1 MFILKNYTE
10 YIEKKILEID
20 LPEKPNNLYEPIR
33 YFLNLGGKRIR
44 PILTLLAAELFG
56 IKKDNVLY
64 QALAIEIFHNFT
76 LIHDDI
82 MDEAMLRRNK
92 ETIHEKW
99 DKNIGILTGDVMLIQ
114 AYQLL
119 SKNISPNTLKDVLL
133 LFNKTAIEVCEGQ
146 QSDMNFEHQEN
157 VSIAEYIQMIR
168 KKTSVLLG
176 CALKLG
182 AIMAS
187 ASTEDKDYIYE
198 FGINIGIAFQIQ
210 DDILDLYGDPEKFG
224 KKIGGDIIANKKT
237 ILYLTALNKADK
249 EELKI
254 LKNLKNEKNI
264 ELKIKQTRELF
275 NSLKIKEDCEN
286 RMKSH
291 YEKAK
296 QALSQI
302 TVLEENKQDL
312 IDLSKYLMN
321 RDV

>member
-56 IKKDNVLY
+56 IKKGNVLY

-302 TVLEENKQDL
+302 TVLEENKQAL

>member
-56 IKKDNVLY
+56 IKKGNVLY

-176 CALKLG
+176 CALQLG
-182 AIMAS
+182 AIIAS

-249 EELKI
+249 EELKM
-254 LKNLKNEKNI
+254 LKTLKNEKNI

-286 RMKSH
+286 LMKSH

-296 QALSQI
+296 KALSQI
-302 TVLEENKQDL
+302 TVLEENKEAL
-312 IDLSKYLMN
+312 IALSKYLMN

>member
-1 MFILKNYTE
+1 MFFLKNYTE

>member
-1 MFILKNYTE
+1 MIILKNYTD

-20 LPEKPNNLYEPIR
+20 LPKKPNNLYEPIR

-44 PILTLLAAELFG
+44 PILTLLAAELFE
-56 IKKDNVLY
+56 IKKDKVLY

-82 MDEAMLRRNK
+82 MDAAILRRNK

-99 DKNIGILTGDVMLIQ
+99 DKNIGILSGDVMLIK
-114 AYQLL
+114 AYQLI
-119 SKNISPNTLKDVLL
+119 SKDINPNKLKDILL

-146 QSDMNFEHQEN
+146 QSDMNFECKDN
-157 VSIAEYIQMIR
+157 VSVSEYIEMIR

-176 CALKLG
+176 CALKVG

-224 KKIGGDIIANKKT
+224 KKIGGDIIAHKKT
-237 ILYLTALNKADK
+237 ILYITALKKVNE

-254 LKNLKNEKNI
+254 LKNLKNEKNL

-275 NSLKIKEDCEN
+275 NSLNIKENCEN
-286 RMKSH
+286 LMKLH
-291 YEKAK
+291 YERAK
-296 QALSQI
+296 DALNKI
-302 TVLEENKQDL
+302 TVLKENKTNL
-312 IDLSKYLMN
+312 IALSKYLMN

>member
-1 MFILKNYTE
+1 MLFLKNYTE

-82 MDEAMLRRNK
+82 MDEAILRRNK

-99 DKNIGILTGDVMLIQ
+99 DKNIAILTGDVMLIQ

-119 SKNISPNTLKDVLL
+119 SKNINPNILKDVLL

-146 QSDMNFEHQEN
+146 QSDMNFECQEN
-157 VSIAEYIQMIR
+157 VSISEYIEMIR

-176 CALKLG
+176 CALKIG
-182 AIMAS
+182 AMMAS
-187 ASTEDKDYIYE
+187 ASSEDKDDIYE

-210 DDILDLYGDPEKFG
+210 DDILDVYGDPEKFG
-224 KKIGGDIIANKKT
+224 KKIGGDIIVNKKT
-237 ILYLTALNKADK
+237 ILYLTALNKADQ

-264 ELKIKQTRELF
+264 ELKIKQTRDLF

-291 YEKAK
+291 YEKAI
-296 QALSQI
+296 QALNKINVSD
-302 TVLEENKQDL
+302 ENKKAL
-312 IDLSKYLMN
+312 INLSKYLMN
-321 RDV
+321 RDI

>member
-56 IKKDNVLY
+56 IKKGNVLY

-146 QSDMNFEHQEN
+146 QSDMNFEQQEN

-302 TVLEENKQDL
+302 TVLEENKQAL